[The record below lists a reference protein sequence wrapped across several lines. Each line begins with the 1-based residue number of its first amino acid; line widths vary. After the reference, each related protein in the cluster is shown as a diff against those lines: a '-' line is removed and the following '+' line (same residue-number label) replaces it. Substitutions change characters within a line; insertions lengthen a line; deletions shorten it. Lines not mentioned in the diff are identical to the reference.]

1 MNLSLSLPAL
11 FVISFL
17 VMFVLIMGRYFLIA
31 GIFHLYFFVW
41 KRDYWRARKLHADK
55 KYSKGQFRREIKW
68 SLITALIF
76 SFTGALMVL
85 VWMGGYTKVYRDDSY
100 PLWWSVISL
109 PVFFFLHETYYY
121 WVHRLMHH
129 PGVFKHVHQVHH
141 ESYIPS
147 PWTAFSFHPLE
158 ALLQAIIIPFI
169 VILIPI
175 HLHALIFLFTCMTL
189 SSVINH
195 LGIEI
200 YPAWFAKYPVGRL
213 LIGATHHALHHKQF
227 KYNFGLYFTFWDRWG
242 KTESPIYHQKFD
254 ELTQKRSA

>member
-1 MNLSLSLPAL
+1 
-11 FVISFL
+11 
-17 VMFVLIMGRYFLIA
+17 
-31 GIFHLYFFVW
+31 
-41 KRDYWRARKLHADK
+41 
-55 KYSKGQFRREIKW
+55 
-68 SLITALIF
+68 
-76 SFTGALMVL
+76 
-85 VWMGGYTKVYRDDSY
+85 
-100 PLWWSVISL
+100 
-109 PVFFFLHETYYY
+109 
-121 WVHRLMHH
+121 
-129 PGVFKHVHQVHH
+129 
-141 ESYIPS
+141 
-147 PWTAFSFHPLE
+147 
-158 ALLQAIIIPFI
+158 